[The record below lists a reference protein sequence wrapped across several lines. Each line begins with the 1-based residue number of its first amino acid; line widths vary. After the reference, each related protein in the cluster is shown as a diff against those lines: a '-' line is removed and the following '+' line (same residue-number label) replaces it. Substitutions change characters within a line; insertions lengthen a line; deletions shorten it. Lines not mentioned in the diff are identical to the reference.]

1 MNEISTAYIEKLYN
15 DAINALKAKKPC
27 MELLEN
33 IYYRYILPILMNSI
47 EIGDKLSRS
56 NEKEWNHIFQIY
68 DKCIIFSWI
77 FSHLYSSPIYIKETN
92 ISRKFC
98 QNITEILKVKGDY
111 KFVYQK
117 LFEIMILFQMYSSDC
132 RIKSI
137 NYANLNELK
146 KKYKMEIKND
156 EILSIQKK
164 ILEICFAKSGEDKEE
179 IWGFWRLFLEER
191 EKRKEIVEKAISL
204 LFTKIEKMVEE
215 EKKIRI
221 IGVGRGGSALA
232 GLFIKRLKL
241 PMSILYFGKKISFN
255 IIDSA
260 LTVLPNPRKDE
271 IIILLDEVS
280 ATGFTLSLARQFMLG
295 LGYDERKVL
304 SFALLS
310 IDPLGVSEEK
320 IKQYNILK
328 EKMKINSLFG
338 KAGREMIEKYGKGKY
353 SLSPVEIKIEGVK
366 EENLDEIRKKLKQ
379 LCVRKNKICPWNIYN
394 DPDLLLKIVNHF
406 IYKIGKERGKCLLFS
421 ASIWML
427 PITAM
432 ISDETGIPIV
442 YLRENPYM
450 IETRPDLSLIK
461 GRPDLIIIFDTVIR
475 YGQRIRFVLEKM
487 VEKKIIGKNS
497 NIMIL
502 TLFSLLKTNLLKNK
516 INKIG
521 EKINKEKVNIYSLF
535 TFN

>member
-1 MNEISTAYIEKLYN
+1 MNEVSIAYIEKLYN
-15 DAINALKAKKPC
+15 DAINALKVKKPC

-33 IYYRYILPILMNSI
+33 IYYRYILPILINSI
-47 EIGDKLSRS
+47 EIGDKLTRS
-56 NEKEWNHIFQIY
+56 NEKERNHIFQIY

-77 FSHLYSSPIYIKETN
+77 FSDLYSSPIYIKEPN
-92 ISRKFC
+92 ISKKFC
-98 QNITEILKVKGDY
+98 QNTIDILKVKEDY
-111 KFVYQK
+111 KFIYQK
-117 LFEIMILFQMYSSDC
+117 LFEIMMLFRIYSSDC

-137 NYANLNELK
+137 NYANLNELM
-146 KKYKMEIKND
+146 KKYKMEIKNE
-156 EILSIQKK
+156 EISSIREK
-164 ILEICFAKSGEDKEE
+164 ILEICFAKSGDREGKEE
-179 IWGFWRLFLEER
+179 IWGFWRLFLEEK
-191 EKRKEIVEKAISL
+191 EKRNEIVKKAISL
-204 LFTKIEKMVEE
+204 LFTKIEKLVEK

-255 IIDSA
+255 IINSA
-260 LTVLPNPRKDE
+260 LTVLPYPRKDE

-280 ATGFTLSLARQFMLG
+280 ATGFTLSLARQIMLG

-304 SFALLS
+304 SFVLLS
-310 IDPLGVSEEK
+310 VDPLGVSEEK
-320 IKQYNILK
+320 IKQYSIFK

-338 KAGREMIEKYGKGKY
+338 KAGKEMIEKYGKGKH
-353 SLSPVEIKIEGVK
+353 SLSPVEIKIGGVK
-366 EENLDEIRKKLKQ
+366 EENLREIRKKLKQ

-450 IETRPDLSLIK
+450 IETRPNLSLIEEK
-461 GRPDLIIIFDTVIR
+461 PGLIIIFDTVIR
-475 YGQRIRFVLEKM
+475 YGQRISFILEKM
-487 VEKKIIGKNS
+487 FEKKIIDKDT
-497 NIMIL
+497 NIIIL
-502 TLFSLLKTNLLKNK
+502 TLFSLFKTNIKNK
-516 INKIG
+516 ICK
-521 EKINKEKVNIYSLF
+521 EINKEKVNIYSLF
-535 TFN
+535 TIN